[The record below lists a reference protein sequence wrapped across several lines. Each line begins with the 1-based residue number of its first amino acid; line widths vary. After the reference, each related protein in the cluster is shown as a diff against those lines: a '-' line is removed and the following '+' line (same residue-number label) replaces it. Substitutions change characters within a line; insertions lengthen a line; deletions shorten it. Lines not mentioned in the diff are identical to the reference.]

1 DRRQQMKFRC
11 ERDDLLEA
19 VQFASR
25 AISNRATLPVLS
37 GLRIEASEE
46 GYVQVAA
53 TDLELTMET
62 SFKAGVDEPGTVI
75 VPGRLFGDMTRSLG
89 AGQVSLASGEAE
101 VEIGS
106 GRGQFRVK
114 ALAPDDYPALP
125 IEERGDGSG
134 VAVEIDGSLL
144 AIALA
149 QVVRSASGD
158 ESRQVLTGVLWEIES
173 GSVTLAAT
181 DSYRLA
187 VRQLEVTGGP
197 TEVRKVILPARGL
210 AELVRILQVDANAV
224 RALVKDNLIV
234 FTIGAKSEDGRGLG
248 ESVIGSR
255 FIEGEFP
262 NYKQLIPSGY
272 PNALTV
278 DREQLL
284 EVVKRVG
291 LLAQNNMPVKLQLGG
306 ELEVSA
312 HTPDVGEGQ
321 EVLDAGYEGDSLVIA
336 FNPQFLYDGGSAIR
350 TDKVILEA
358 GDGLKPAILRGESD
372 TSFTYLLMPVRLS

>member
-1 DRRQQMKFRC
+1 MKFRC

-37 GLRIEASEE
+37 GLRIDATAE
-46 GYVQVAA
+46 GGIDVAA
-53 TDLELTMET
+53 TDLELTMKT
-62 SFKAGVDEPGTVI
+62 AYKAGVDEPGTVI
-75 VPGRLFGDMTRSLG
+75 VPGRLFGEMSRSL
-89 AGQVSLASGEAE
+89 ATGQVSVASGDGE

-125 IEERGDGSG
+125 IEEREDRSTGT
-134 VAVEIDGSLL
+134 EISVGAASLGT
-144 AIALA
+144 ALS
-149 QVVRSASGD
+149 QVVRSASTD
-158 ESRQVLTGVLWEIES
+158 ESRQVLTGVLWEMEA
-173 GSVTLAAT
+173 GALTLAAT

-187 VRQLEVTGGP
+187 VRSLEVEGGP
-197 TEVRKVILPARGL
+197 PEPKKVILPARGL
-210 AELVRILQVDANAV
+210 GELVRALQSGASS
-224 RALVKDNLIV
+224 VKATVKENLIS
-234 FTIGAKSEDGRGLG
+234 FAIAGAEKSRGAG

-262 NYKQLIPSGY
+262 DYRKLIPSGY
-272 PNALTV
+272 ANSLTV
-278 DREQLL
+278 DREALL

-291 LLAQNNMPVKLQLGG
+291 LLAQNNMPVKMQLGP

-321 EVLDAGYEGDSLVIA
+321 EIIDADYKGEPLVIA
-336 FNPQFLYDGGSAIR
+336 FNAGFFNDGGS
-350 TDKVILEA
+350 VIEAERVVLEA
-358 GDGLKPAILRGESD
+358 GDGLKPAVLRGEGD
-372 TSFTYLLMPVRLS
+372 QSFTYLLMPVRVS